1 MKRKIYSNMLYIAFV
16 SILFTGALFLVVTYN
31 RYMDQMK
38 ENVQTEAS
46 YLMQSLNEDENQ
58 NLENY
63 HRISG
68 TRITLIN
75 IDGTVKFDSS
85 EPAKSLPNHGN
96 RPEFRQAVEAGIGE
110 NTRISDTLN
119 KQTYYYALKLDSGK
133 VLRFAVETQTIY
145 KQIMDIIP
153 ITLLMAGFVLVLSF
167 FLSRVLTERI
177 VEPINKIDLEHP
189 EDERYYD
196 ELAPLLGR
204 IHKQNIAIEDKV
216 KELKQRQLEF
226 SAITSNMSE
235 GFLVLNK
242 DLVVLTCNE
251 SALNIFNIKKEQCE
265 NHNIMAISRSKC
277 MRKSIEYAVNQIPF
291 EETMK
296 LHGRRYMI
304 LTNPVLDEGKLRGI
318 VVLLVDVTEKKKRE
332 ALRQEFSANV
342 SHELKTPLTTIS
354 GYAEL
359 IQAGIVKPEDIAG
372 FSGKIHKEA
381 LRMIDMIDDIIKI
394 SKLDENE
401 LDLERTE
408 IDLYQLIQEIQE
420 SLRMKARKQQ
430 VQLNVIGTPT
440 KIEGI
445 KQVLYDMFYNLMGN
459 GIKYN
464 NPGGKVVV
472 TVSKMNGIPT
482 VIVEDNGIGIP
493 NEDQS
498 RVFER
503 FYRVDKSHSSERKG
517 TGLGLS
523 IVKHAA
529 KLHHAKIDLDS
540 TVGKG
545 TKFTVSFYPVKSE

>member
-46 YLMQSLNEDENQ
+46 YLIQSLNEDENQ

-189 EDERYYD
+189 EDEKYYD
-196 ELAPLLGR
+196 ELAPLLVR

-277 MRKSIEYAVNQIPF
+277 MRKSIEYAVNQVPF

-464 NPGGKVVV
+464 NPGGKVIV

>member
-189 EDERYYD
+189 EDEKYYD
-196 ELAPLLGR
+196 ELAPLLVR

-472 TVSKMNGIPT
+472 TVSKMNGIST

>member
-472 TVSKMNGIPT
+472 TVSKMNGIST

>member
-16 SILFTGALFLVVTYN
+16 SILFTCALFLVVTYN
-31 RYMDQMK
+31 RYMNQMK
-38 ENVQTEAS
+38 ENVQTEAN

-75 IDGTVKFDSS
+75 IDGTVEFDSS
-85 EPAKSLPNHGN
+85 ESAKSLPNHGN
-96 RPEFRQAVEAGIGE
+96 RPEFRQAVETGIGE

-119 KQTYYYALKLDSGK
+119 EQTYYYALKLDSGK
-133 VLRFAVETQTIY
+133 VLRFAMETQSIY

-189 EDERYYD
+189 EDEKYYD
-196 ELAPLLGR
+196 ELAPLLVR
-204 IHKQNIAIEDKV
+204 IHKQNIAIEEKV

-251 SALNIFNIKKEQCE
+251 SALNIFNIRKEQCE
-265 NHNIMAISRSKC
+265 NQNIMTITRSKC
-277 MRKSIEYAVNQIPF
+277 MRKSIEYAVNLMPF

-304 LTNPVLDEGKLRGI
+304 LTNPVLDEGKFRGI

-381 LRMIDMIDDIIKI
+381 LRMIDMVDDIIKI

-408 IDLYQLIQEIQE
+408 IDLYELIQEIQE

-430 VQLNVIGTPT
+430 VQLNVIGTAT

-445 KQVLYDMFYNLMGN
+445 KQILHDMFYNLMGN

-472 TVSKMNGIPT
+472 TVSTMNGIPT

-529 KLHHAKIDLDS
+529 KFHHAKIDLES